1 VSLVIHTPEIA
12 EEGQRVKPSAQKPF
26 VVVIKAGQPIKLL
39 VHRSGKGAPPAP
51 GVKSLGIVVMPQG
64 DVDIEALL
72 ERAWVALGGAPDAEG
87 VVLVGSKGGIRGVL
101 STSDVLTAIRERSP
115 TSEILGYEPLSGSDP
130 DVQAS
135 LVYTCPQPGCDSPD
149 VTIYQ
154 KGQEVPPCPIHHVP
168 RVPKRDR
175 E

>member
-1 VSLVIHTPEIA
+1 MSIVIHEPRVV
-12 EEGQRVKPSAQKPF
+12 EGDQDVKPSVEKPF
-26 VVVIKAGQPIKLL
+26 VVVTKAGQPIKLL
-39 VHRSGKGAPPAP
+39 VYGPGKGAPPAP
-51 GVKSLGIVVMPQG
+51 GVRSLGVVVMPQG
-64 DVDIEALL
+64 DVDIEALV

-101 STSDVLTAIRERSP
+101 STGDVLTAIRERSP
-115 TSEILGYEPLSGSDP
+115 TAEILGYEPLPGSDP

-149 VTIYQ
+149 VTVYQ